1 MDFTEADSTVF
12 SKYKWS
18 KIKGDKGDKG
28 DTGLPG
34 AMLRPR
40 GVWKTNTEYYR
51 NETFID
57 TVIYNGQNKLCKI
70 THTSTSSFD
79 STKWEEFSEFENVA
93 TNVLLA
99 QNATID
105 VLGSSGIFVGNLD
118 KTKGWIMTE
127 GSIKHNVTGVELT
140 SDGKISLPET
150 GGINVGGKTF
160 IEAGKIKTEFI
171 NVDTLEVTKL
181 KGATGTFKELQAVD
195 NVGNIQ
201 GKISFNTSG
210 SGDNVSSSFNI
221 DFSKTWISGDLY
233 QQGYNYDESRAW
245 RFYASDIWCRG
256 QFGHYQM
263 TTLTILW
270 NANADMYAHIYGNGT
285 DLWNHKYPQ
294 SGQPIDCV
302 VMQGDGQYV
311 LRICDSPMYKM
322 LVIVNFS
329 EYAKRVVT
337 NNRLS
342 TTITMD
348 AWSAKAFITADT
360 YSGVNNLYPI

>member
-1 MDFTEADSTVF
+1 
-12 SKYKWS
+12 
-18 KIKGDKGDKG
+18 
-28 DTGLPG
+28 
-34 AMLRPR
+34 MLRPR
-40 GVWKTNTEYYR
+40 GVWKANTEYYN

-57 TVIYNGQNKLCKI
+57 TVIYDGQNKLCKI
-70 THTSTSSFD
+70 THTSTTSFD

-150 GGINVGGKTF
+150 GGITVGGKTF
-160 IEAGKIKTEFI
+160 IEAGKIITDFI
-171 NVDTLEVTKL
+171 NVDTLEVTHL
-181 KGATGTFKELQAVD
+181 KGAIGSFKKLTANYENGDVAGSITFSIPPTDPD
-195 NVGNIQ
+195 NPGVKPGA
-201 GKISFNTSG
+201 SLSL
-210 SGDNVSSSFNI
+210 
-221 DFSKTWISGDLY
+221 DFASTWLGGDLY
-233 QQGYNYDESRAW
+233 QQGYNYDESRSW
-245 RFYASDIWCRG
+245 RFYASDLWCRG

-270 NANADMYAHIYGNGT
+270 NATDDMYAHIYGNGT

-294 SGQPIDCV
+294 PGQPIDCV

-311 LRICDSPMYKM
+311 LRICDSPTYKM
-322 LVIVNFS
+322 IVIVNSS

-360 YSGVNNLYPI
+360 YLSVNNLYVI